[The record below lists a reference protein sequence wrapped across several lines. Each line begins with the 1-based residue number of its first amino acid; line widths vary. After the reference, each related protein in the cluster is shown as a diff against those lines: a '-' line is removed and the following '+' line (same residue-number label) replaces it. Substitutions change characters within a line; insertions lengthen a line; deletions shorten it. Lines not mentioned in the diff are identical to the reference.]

1 MAIKAAKVPTLEA
14 ERWKKLRLYLDMCV
28 YNRPFDD
35 QSQPRI
41 MLETQIFIMM
51 LLMISKDRFDL
62 INSFALEYENSKN
75 PNIENM
81 LKISDLL
88 GYSTDYISCDEG
100 ILDRSLEFEKYGLMG
115 MDAVHIAC
123 AEKAKADFFVTCDD
137 DLIKKLERIDN
148 IGIAYYNVIDF
159 VSREVFKT

>member
-1 MAIKAAKVPTLEA
+1 M
-14 ERWKKLRLYLDMCV
+14 RLYLDMCI

-41 MLETQIFIMM
+41 MIETQIFIV
-51 LLMISKDRFDL
+51 LLTMILKGRFDL
-62 INSFALEYENSKN
+62 VNSFALEYENSKN
-75 PNIENM
+75 PDIENM

-88 GYSTDYISCDEG
+88 GYSTDYISYAEG
-100 ILDRSLEFEKYGLMG
+100 ILDRALEIEKYGLMG

-137 DLIKKLERIDN
+137 NLIKKLKRIDN
-148 IGIAYYNVIDF
+148 IRIAFYNIIDF

>member
-1 MAIKAAKVPTLEA
+1 LKVG
-14 ERWKKLRLYLDMCV
+14 KVKLYLDMCV

-35 QSQPRI
+35 QSQSRI
-41 MLETQIFIMM
+41 MIETQIFI
-51 LLMISKDRFDL
+51 LLLAMISEGRVDL

-81 LKISDLL
+81 LKISDCL
-88 GYSTDYISCDEG
+88 GYSTDYITCDEG
-100 ILDRSLEFEKYGLMG
+100 ILDRSLKFEKYGLMG
-115 MDAVHIAC
+115 MDAMHMAC

-148 IGIAYYNVIDF
+148 IGIVYYNVIDF
-159 VSREVFKT
+159 VSKEVFKK

>member
-1 MAIKAAKVPTLEA
+1 
-14 ERWKKLRLYLDMCV
+14 LRLYLDMCV

-41 MLETQIFIMM
+41 MIETQIFIMM
-51 LLMISKDRFDL
+51 LVMVSGGRFDL

-100 ILDRSLEFEKYGLMG
+100 ILDRSLELEKCGLMG

-137 DLIKKLERIDN
+137 VLIKKLERIDN
-148 IGIAYYNVIDF
+148 IKIAFYNIIDF
-159 VSREVFKT
+159 VSREVFKI

>member
-1 MAIKAAKVPTLEA
+1 MK
-14 ERWKKLRLYLDMCV
+14 LYLDMCV

-41 MLETQIFIMM
+41 MLESQIFIM
-51 LLMISKDRFDL
+51 LLSMISEGRFDL

-75 PNIENM
+75 PNIENI

-88 GYSTDYISCDEG
+88 GYSTDYISRNEG
-100 ILDRSLEFEKYGLMG
+100 ILDRSLELEKSGLMG

-137 DLIKKLERIDN
+137 MLIKKLKLIDT
-148 IGIAYYNVIDF
+148 IEIVYYNAIDF
-159 VSREVFKT
+159 VSKEVFKI

>member
-1 MAIKAAKVPTLEA
+1 MEA

-28 YNRPFDD
+28 YSRPFDD

-51 LLMISKDRFDL
+51 LLMISKGRFDL

-100 ILDRSLEFEKYGLMG
+100 ILDRSLEVEKYGLMG

-123 AEKAKADFFVTCDD
+123 AEKAKTDFFVTCDD
-137 DLIKKLERIDN
+137 NLIKKLERIDN

>member
-1 MAIKAAKVPTLEA
+1 
-14 ERWKKLRLYLDMCV
+14 MCV

-41 MLETQIFIMM
+41 MIETQIFIMLWM
-51 LLMISKDRFDL
+51 MISEGRFDL
-62 INSFALEYENSKN
+62 VNSFALEYENSKN

-81 LKISDLL
+81 LRISDFL
-88 GYSTDYISCDEG
+88 GYSTEYIACDED
-100 ILDRSLEFEKYGLMG
+100 ILDRSLELEKWGLMG

-123 AEKAKADFFVTCDD
+123 IEKAKADFFITCDD

-148 IGIAYYNVIDF
+148 IGIAYYNIIDF
-159 VSREVFKT
+159 VSREVFKR

>member
-1 MAIKAAKVPTLEA
+1 
-14 ERWKKLRLYLDMCV
+14 MCV

-41 MLETQIFIMM
+41 LLESQIFIML
-51 LLMISKDRFDL
+51 LLMRSEGRFEL
-62 INSFALEYENSKN
+62 LNSFALEYENGKN

-88 GYSTDYISCDEG
+88 RYPTDYISCDEG

-115 MDAVHIAC
+115 MDAMHVAC
-123 AEKAKADFFVTCDD
+123 AENAKADFFVTCDD
-137 DLIKKLERIDN
+137 NLIKKLERIDN
-148 IGIAYYNVIDF
+148 IGIHCCPVNFYV
-159 VSREVFKT
+159 

>member
-1 MAIKAAKVPTLEA
+1 
-14 ERWKKLRLYLDMCV
+14 MCV

-51 LLMISKDRFDL
+51 LVMVSGGRFDL

-81 LKISDLL
+81 LKISSYW
-88 GYSTDYISCDEG
+88 GQ
-100 ILDRSLEFEKYGLMG
+100 K
-115 MDAVHIAC
+115 
-123 AEKAKADFFVTCDD
+123 
-137 DLIKKLERIDN
+137 
-148 IGIAYYNVIDF
+148 
-159 VSREVFKT
+159 

>member
-1 MAIKAAKVPTLEA
+1 
-14 ERWKKLRLYLDMCV
+14 MCV

-41 MLETQIFIMM
+41 MFKTQIFIMM
-51 LLMISKDRFDL
+51 LSMISDGWFGL

-88 GYSTDYISCDEG
+88 GYSTDYISCNEG
-100 ILDRSLEFEKYGLMG
+100 ILDRSLEFEKYGLMR

-123 AEKAKADFFVTCDD
+123 AEKAKVDFFVTCDD
-137 DLIKKLERIDN
+137 NLLIPTFAL
-148 IGIAYYNVIDF
+148 
-159 VSREVFKT
+159 

>member
-1 MAIKAAKVPTLEA
+1 
-14 ERWKKLRLYLDMCV
+14 MCV

-41 MLETQIFIMM
+41 LLESQIFIML
-51 LLMISKDRFDL
+51 LLMRSEGRFEL
-62 INSFALEYENSKN
+62 LNSFALEYENGKN

-88 GYSTDYISCDEG
+88 RYSTDYISCDEG

-115 MDAVHIAC
+115 MDAMHVAC
-123 AEKAKADFFVTCDD
+123 AENTKADFFVTCDD
-137 DLIKKLERIDN
+137 NLIKKLKRIDN
-148 IGIAYYNVIDF
+148 IRVAFYNVIDF
-159 VSREVFKT
+159 VSKEVFKT

>member
-1 MAIKAAKVPTLEA
+1 M
-14 ERWKKLRLYLDMCV
+14 RLYLDLCV

-41 MLETQIFIMM
+41 MLEAQIFIMM
-51 LLMISKDRFDL
+51 LSMISEGRFDL
-62 INSFALEYENSKN
+62 INSFALEYENRKN

-88 GYSTDYISCDEG
+88 GYSTDYIPCDEA
-100 ILDRSLEFEKYGLMG
+100 IVDRSLKFEKYGLMG

-137 DLIKKLERIDN
+137 MLIKRLKRIDK
-148 IGIAYYNVIDF
+148 IRIVYYNVIDF

>member
-1 MAIKAAKVPTLEA
+1 M
-14 ERWKKLRLYLDMCV
+14 RLYLDMCV

-41 MLETQIFIMM
+41 MLETQIFIM
-51 LLMISKDRFDL
+51 LLSMISEDRFDL
-62 INSFALEYENSKN
+62 INSFALKYENSKN

-88 GYSTDYISCDEG
+88 EYSKDYIPCDES

-123 AEKAKADFFVTCDD
+123 AEKAKANFFVTCDD
-137 DLIKKLERIDN
+137 NLIKKLRRIDT
-148 IGIAYYNVIDF
+148 IGIVYYNVIDF
-159 VSREVFKT
+159 VSKEVFKT